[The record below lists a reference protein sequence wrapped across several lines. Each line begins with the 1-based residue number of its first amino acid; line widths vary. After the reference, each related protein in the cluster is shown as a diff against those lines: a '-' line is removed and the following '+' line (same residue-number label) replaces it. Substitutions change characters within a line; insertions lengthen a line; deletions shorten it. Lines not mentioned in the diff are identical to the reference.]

1 MSEQISRQLRNSL
14 AWWYS
19 VSRLIYTAG
28 RIFVIVAKFF
38 EVIEKYATCRT
49 DAQAKTAIDKA
60 TSVEDYQAKEP
71 TKNSICTFKFVW
83 DRRCTLACN

>member
-1 MSEQISRQLRNSL
+1 MQNGIPKICLNKFPDNWENSL

-71 TKNSICTFKFVW
+71 TKN
-83 DRRCTLACN
+83 